1 MSDKKINYDLS
12 MLTINDFSEGFKDIV
27 EGIGIEA
34 AYKLCEVYGG
44 LSIYVP
50 KVDYLTKRL
59 RYLSIQDDYKKGV
72 SFVELAKKYDISLN
86 HIRVICLHT
95 RIKSASLEDYLDKD

>member
-1 MSDKKINYDLS
+1 MSDQKNKYDLS
-12 MLTINDFSEGFKDIV
+12 MLTIDDFSEGFKDIA
-27 EGIGIEA
+27 EDIGIEA
-34 AYKLCEVYGG
+34 AYKLCERYGG

-50 KVDYLTKRL
+50 KVEYLTKRL
-59 RYLSIQDDYKKGV
+59 RHLSIQDDYKKGL

-95 RIKSASLEDYLDKD
+95 RIKSASIEDYLDKN

>member
-1 MSDKKINYDLS
+1 MSDKKNKYDLS
-12 MLTINDFSEGFKDIV
+12 MLTINDFSEGFKDIA

-34 AYKLCEVYGG
+34 AYKLCELYGG
-44 LSIYVP
+44 LSIYIP
-50 KVDYLTKRL
+50 KVEYLTKRL
-59 RYLSIQDDYKKGV
+59 RHLSIQDDYKKGL

-95 RIKSASLEDYLDKD
+95 RIKSASVEDYLDKD

>member
-34 AYKLCEVYGG
+34 AYKLCELYGG

-50 KVDYLTKRL
+50 KVEYYGTGRKRL
-59 RYLSIQDDYKKGV
+59 SIKNTSFILSGK
-72 SFVELAKKYDISLN
+72 L
-86 HIRVICLHT
+86 
-95 RIKSASLEDYLDKD
+95 